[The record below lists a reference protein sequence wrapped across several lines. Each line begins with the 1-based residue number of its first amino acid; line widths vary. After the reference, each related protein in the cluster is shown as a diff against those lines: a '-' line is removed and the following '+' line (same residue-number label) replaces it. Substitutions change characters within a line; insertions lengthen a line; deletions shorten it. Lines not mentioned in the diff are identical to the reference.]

1 MSDPNLKQT
10 PPALPCE
17 SKVRNEFNVNFIKSS
32 VQEIQEIISQNPNA
46 DPFDLELKFMESHPE
61 FYQEHPFLVKKLCK
75 KEDISMLFKMLSNL
89 DQVEKGEKSLASVE
103 LNLGNQLAN
112 KYIYPKMNK

>member
-10 PPALPCE
+10 PPE
-17 SKVRNEFNVNFIKSS
+17 VRKEFNTDLIKSNVS
-32 VQEIQEIISQNPNA
+32 EIQEIISQNPNA

-61 FYQEHPFLVKKLCK
+61 FYQQYPFLVKKLCK

-103 LNLGNQLAN
+103 LKLGNELAN
-112 KYIYPKMNK
+112 QYIYPKMNK

>member
-10 PPALPCE
+10 PAE
-17 SKVRNEFNVNFIKSS
+17 VKKEFNVDFIKQN
-32 VQEIQEIISQNPNA
+32 VQEIQEIINQNLNT

-61 FYQEHPFLVKKLCK
+61 FYQQHPFLVKKLCK
-75 KEDISMLFKMLSNL
+75 KEDITMLFKMLTNL

-103 LNLGNQLAN
+103 LKLGNELAN
-112 KYIYPKMNK
+112 QYIYPKLNK

>member
-1 MSDPNLKQT
+1 MSDPNLKQA
-10 PPALPCE
+10 PPEL
-17 SKVRNEFNVNFIKSS
+17 RNEFNVDFIKQN
-32 VQEIQEIISQNPNA
+32 VREIQEIISLNPNA

-61 FYQEHPFLVKKLCK
+61 FYQQYPFLVKKLCK

-103 LNLGNQLAN
+103 LKLGNELAN
-112 KYIYPKMNK
+112 QYIYPKINK